1 MKQRFQCVAGSI
13 IFLLVLCILTTDGY
27 AAERGINVV
36 KIIDA
41 QGLEVGL
48 YHQSHALVIGVS
60 NYNEGW
66 PPLPGVQQDVRE
78 VCLVLKEHGFNVETV
93 TNPTRTKLNQAFLNF
108 INRYGQT
115 VENRLLFYFAGHG
128 HTRKL
133 AYGEDMGYIV
143 PVDAP
148 NPSRDPQGFT
158 VKAMDMQEIEVF
170 AKRIQSKH
178 ALFIFDSCFSGS
190 IFSLS
195 RAAPDNITYKTAKPV
210 RQFITSGSAE
220 ENVPDKSVFRQ
231 QFIAA
236 LKGNADAD
244 KDGYVTG
251 MELGEFLQ
259 KQVVNYSHNCQH
271 PQYGKIRNPH
281 LDKGDFVFVMPVPKS
296 LSRLVQKPPIP
307 GSTAES
313 VNPDTF
319 ELTFWNSIKDSSNPD
334 DYLAYLKQ
342 YPNGRFAALAKI
354 RAKPATQV
362 KATPDTRVSP
372 QQIDTWLQQAKGHLA
387 TSRLTSPRGNN
398 ARELYQKVLNI
409 DPDNPDAREGLHEI
423 ADKYLDLATQAL
435 DEENLSKA
443 KTYVNRGLEVV
454 KDHEGLLELQMGLV
468 TGQPDSDERFSHPPP
483 SYPAHGGIPRS
494 NLNGVWQSQDGTIVF
509 IEGNSY
515 RISLGNSVMDMGSYT
530 LQGNQIVVY
539 SMMGLNRI
547 VSYSLQENKLTFF
560 DYSSGYPLTTVYYR
574 MK

>member
-1 MKQRFQCVAGSI
+1 MKQRHPYVVESI
-13 IFLLVLCILTTDGY
+13 IFLLILCIVASAGY

-41 QGLEVGL
+41 QGQEVGL

-60 NYNEGW
+60 DYSEGW
-66 PPLPGVQQDVRE
+66 PRLPGVQQDVKAVRD
-78 VCLVLKEHGFNVETV
+78 VLKEHGFNVETV
-93 TNPTRTKLNQAFLNF
+93 TNPTRAQLYQAFSNF

-128 HTRKL
+128 HTCKL

-158 VKAMDMQEIEVF
+158 VKAMDMQQIEVF

-195 RAAPDNITYKTAKPV
+195 RAVPDNITYKTAKPV

-220 ENVPDKSVFRQ
+220 ENVPDESVFRR

-236 LKGNADAD
+236 LKGNADVD

-251 MELGEFLQ
+251 AELGEFLQ
-259 KQVVNYSHNCQH
+259 KSVVNYSRSSQH

-281 LDKGDFVFVMPVPKS
+281 LDKGDFVFAVSNPRP
-296 LSRLVQKPPIP
+296 RTVQEP
-307 GSTAES
+307 STAGSATKS
-313 VNPDTF
+313 VSPDVV
-319 ELTFWNSIKDSSNPD
+319 EMTFWDSVKDSSNPD
-334 DYLAYLKQ
+334 DYRAYLKQ
-342 YPNGRFAALAKI
+342 YPNGRFAALAKV
-354 RAKPATQV
+354 RAKP
-362 KATPDTRVSP
+362 SP
-372 QQIDTWLQQAKGHLA
+372 QLKAPSDTSVSREQIDTWLRQAEGHLA
-387 TSRLTSPRGNN
+387 AYRLTSPKGNN
-398 ARELYQKVLNI
+398 AQELYQKVLNI
-409 DPDNPDAREGLHEI
+409 DPDNPDAQNGVHKI
-423 ADKYLDLATQAL
+423 ADQYLELAMEAF
-435 DEENLSKA
+435 DEGKFAKA
-443 KTYVNRGLEVV
+443 RTYVKRGLEIV
-454 KDHEGLLELQMGLV
+454 KDHEELLELQKELA
-468 TGQPDSDERFSHPPP
+468 TEQKDSDGRFSRPAP
-483 SYPAHGGIPRS
+483 SYPTPGGIIQT
-494 NLNGVWQSQDGTIVF
+494 NLNGVWQSQDGTIVV
-509 IEGNSY
+509 IDGNNY
-515 RISLGNSVMDMGSYT
+515 RISLGNNVMDMGSYV

-547 VSYSLQENKLTFF
+547 VSYSLKGNTLTCV
-560 DYSSGYPLTTVYYR
+560 DQSSGYPLTTVYYR